1 MRGWLGLRFVLVAMT
16 VLTISSNLRST
27 ARQAAPSTP
36 AQTTEVTPRPRGL
49 TGALDWYLQ
58 GRFDEAVNAV
68 VRFGGLKPVDAE
80 RWITAG
86 GRAKADP
93 RRLTVA
99 VFALEYGAV
108 RPHLIPALVT
118 WARQLMADPQAPHP
132 AEGLWLRAS
141 VALAEGA
148 GKWSFLK
155 TAPLPPTDKRAQANR
170 GPEVSHLEYARRRF
184 PNNPYFKIAE
194 AVGLE
199 YLTSPA
205 EVNGMVLVPRG
216 DAAFDRLAADM
227 ADATPDPARR
237 AELLSEAVPV
247 LE

>member
-86 GRAKADP
+86 GRANADR

-108 RPHLIPALVT
+108 RTHLIPPPVT
-118 WARQLMADPQAPHP
+118 LARPLLADQQTPHP
-132 AEGLWLRAS
+132 SRALWPRAPQS
-141 VALAEGA
+141 L
-148 GKWSFLK
+148 
-155 TAPLPPTDKRAQANR
+155 
-170 GPEVSHLEYARRRF
+170 
-184 PNNPYFKIAE
+184 
-194 AVGLE
+194 
-199 YLTSPA
+199 
-205 EVNGMVLVPRG
+205 
-216 DAAFDRLAADM
+216 
-227 ADATPDPARR
+227 
-237 AELLSEAVPV
+237 
-247 LE
+247 